1 MSIVIGGEYLVSA
14 SNKKSFIEEC
24 TWAKGSFEDND
35 YLSVTQAETMRNGSY
50 IIRPT
55 NEDEVEDLMSAG
67 YLDDDE
73 IFEFESFEDIEFQ
86 ESYDGCGIDYE
97 FEGFGVEEEE
107 QFLDDLY
114 EHDNFP
120 DDFFRERGYEDVDY
134 RTYIIGPVDIESVGG

>member
-1 MSIVIGGEYLVSA
+1 MSIVIGCEYRVFA

-24 TWAKGSFEDND
+24 TWATGSFENGD
-35 YLSVTQAETMRNGSY
+35 YRSVTQAETWRNGSY

-55 NEDEVEDLMSAG
+55 SEDEVEDLMSAE

-73 IFEFESFEDIEFQ
+73 IFEFNSFEDIEF
-86 ESYDGCGIDYE
+86 EDSYDGCGIDYE
-97 FEGFGVEEEE
+97 FEGFTPEEEE

-120 DDFFRERGYEDVDY
+120 DDFFRERGYQDVDY
-134 RTYIIGPVDIESVGG
+134 RTYVIGSVDIESVGG